1 MNKSDFRQNVQIQTT
16 ESSRMNES
24 GECISAC
31 RRRGTRNELSGKKTD
46 SGRNSGKLHPQH
58 RRSNPGWPGESFRFT
73 NRARLL
79 LARSAFF
86 KQGEAYDRNEKKT
99 CGAGACDAARRAPCR
114 TGRLRKLRHS
124 RAASPAKQTQH
135 INAATSRARARN
147 ARSGRVRRG
156 LGSGFG
162 MAGTSLSNGMYAPVC
177 RAYD

>member
-1 MNKSDFRQNVQIQTT
+1 MNKSNFRQNVQIQTT

-79 LARSAFF
+79 LARSVFF

-124 RAASPAKQTQH
+124 LPDRRGKGTGANAPAAPRAGDRDCRQCPAGRMLPY
-135 INAATSRARARN
+135 AARQ
-147 ARSGRVRRG
+147 ARS
-156 LGSGFG
+156 
-162 MAGTSLSNGMYAPVC
+162 
-177 RAYD
+177 

>member
-58 RRSNPGWPGESFRFT
+58 RRSNPGQPGESFRFT

-79 LARSAFF
+79 LARSVFF
-86 KQGEAYDRNEKKT
+86 KQGEAYDRNKKKAR
-99 CGAGACDAARRAPCR
+99 GAGACDAARCTPRRA
-114 TGRLRKLRHS
+114 GRLRQLRHS
-124 RAASPAKQTQH
+124 LPD
-135 INAATSRARARN
+135 
-147 ARSGRVRRG
+147 RRG
-156 LGSGFG
+156 KG
-162 MAGTSLSNGMYAPVC
+162 AGADATAAAGYLLTSAIWIC
-177 RAYD
+177 I